1 MMKKLKKVLLTCMLT
16 LSVFALSGCNSKSAE
31 DTSIDAMTQV
41 AIEQGAEQM
50 LMQFVSLPDD
60 QIDELIEYNE
70 DMQNTVLASGLN
82 SWKGAKKDLGEFVG
96 IESITTEK
104 KSDGSYVSVVTAEF
118 AERKC
123 DFTLGLNK
131 RQTEYTELV
140 FSPDFAM
147 GELLGQAAGN
157 LVVGMG
163 TVFAILI
170 FIAWVISLFKYIS
183 VIGDK
188 KAKKKEKAAEIKPVD
203 TPAAPAPV
211 AKPMTSD
218 DELQV
223 VIAAAIAA
231 YESETGHTG
240 RVCANGITVRSI
252 RRKNVQS
259 RR

>member
-1 MMKKLKKVLLTCMLT
+1 MKKFKKVLLTCILT
-16 LSVFALSGCNSKSAE
+16 LSVFALGGCNTKSAE
-31 DTSIDAMTQV
+31 DTSMDAMTQL

-50 LMQFVSLPDD
+50 LMQFVNLPDD

-96 IESITTEK
+96 IEGITTEK

-123 DFTLGLNK
+123 SFTLGLNK

-140 FSPDFAM
+140 FSPDFTM
-147 GELLGQAAGN
+147 KELLGQAAGN

-170 FIAWVISLFKYIS
+170 FIAWIISLFKYIS
-183 VIGDK
+183 VIGEK
-188 KAKKKEKAAEIKPVD
+188 KDKKKEASKEEVKPVE
-203 TPAAPAPV
+203 TPVPVIQPA
-211 AKPMTSD
+211 TSD
-218 DELQV
+218 DEFQA

-231 YESETGHTG
+231 YEAETGHTG

-252 RRKNVQS
+252 KRKNAQ
-259 RR
+259 RRR

>member
-96 IESITTEK
+96 IEGITTEK
-104 KSDGSYVSVVTAEF
+104 KSDGSYISVVTAEF
-118 AERKC
+118 AERNC
-123 DFTLGLNK
+123 SFTLGLNK

-140 FSPDFAM
+140 FSPDFTM

-170 FIAWVISLFKYIS
+170 FIAWVISLFKYIN

-188 KAKKKEKAAEIKPVD
+188 KAKKAAASEVKKAEA
-203 TPAAPAPV
+203 PAAPAPTTQT
-211 AKPMTSD
+211 MTSD
-218 DELQV
+218 DELQA

-231 YESETGHTG
+231 YEAETGHTG

-252 RRKNVQS
+252 RRKNAQC